1 MRARISALPK
11 TWIVSCGVTGGS
23 TGCKGTIGRSTGG
36 ASMFFIGREN
46 CGTAVSKRCL
56 LLPFGFVAFL
66 LLLVSHAALCRP
78 CPVRAAVAFVACLL
92 RSSERSCLRAV
103 LPCPSLRFLYAQN
116 LVEHVVDDHAV
127 RESLAALVEEFSHAL
142 MDHPHDEL
150 GIVCIG
156 DRISRVDGE
165 APGCGRSV

>member
-1 MRARISALPK
+1 MSSLSIGM
-11 TWIVSCGVTGGS
+11 IV
-23 TGCKGTIGRSTGG
+23 GCVLRFLATFDILSLHGKFYLVV
-36 ASMFFIGREN
+36 FFIGREN

-127 RESLAALVEEFSHAL
+127 RESLTRLIEELGDALVH
-142 MDHPHDEL
+142 DPHDQL
-150 GIVCIG
+150 SVVRIG
-156 DRISRVDGE
+156 DGFSRVDGE
-165 APGCGRSV
+165 PPGCR